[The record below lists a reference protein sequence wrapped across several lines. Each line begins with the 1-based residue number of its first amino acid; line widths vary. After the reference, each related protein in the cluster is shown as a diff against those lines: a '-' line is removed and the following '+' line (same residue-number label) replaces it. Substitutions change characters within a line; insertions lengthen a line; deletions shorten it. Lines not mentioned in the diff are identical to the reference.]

1 VSISKAMKPKAARVM
16 GIDASTNSLAFCI
29 MEDAVPVRWGEIN
42 FVGSDIYE
50 KINDA
55 RAKTEALIQEFDVHF
70 IAIEK
75 AIMVNSAQ
83 VGIKLAYVFG
93 TIISVI
99 MASGARVVEVY
110 PIQWQS
116 YIGNKKMTQAE
127 KQSIRNDFPG
137 KSPSWYKAK
146 ERQIRKSKTI
156 DFVSESF
163 GITVESDN
171 VADSFG
177 VCYFASMEMVS

>member
-1 VSISKAMKPKAARVM
+1 MSISKALKPKAARVM

-29 MEDAVPVRWGEIN
+29 MEDSIPVKWGEIN

-55 RAKTEALIQEFDVHF
+55 RAKTEALLEEFDVHF

-99 MASGARVVEVY
+99 MGSGAKVVEVY

-116 YIGNKKMTQAE
+116 YIGNKKMSPAE
-127 KQSIRNDFPG
+127 KQSIRNTFPN
-137 KSPSWYKAK
+137 KSASWYKAK
-146 ERQIRKSKTI
+146 EREIRKNKTI
-156 DFVSESF
+156 DFVSKKF
-163 GITVESDN
+163 GISLESDN

-177 VCYFASMEMVS
+177 VCYFASEEVVG

>member
-1 VSISKAMKPKAARVM
+1 
-16 GIDASTNSLAFCI
+16 
-29 MEDAVPVRWGEIN
+29 
-42 FVGSDIYE
+42 
-50 KINDA
+50 
-55 RAKTEALIQEFDVHF
+55 
-70 IAIEK
+70 
-75 AIMVNSAQ
+75 
-83 VGIKLAYVFG
+83 
-93 TIISVI
+93 
-99 MASGARVVEVY
+99 
-110 PIQWQS
+110 
-116 YIGNKKMTQAE
+116 MTQAE